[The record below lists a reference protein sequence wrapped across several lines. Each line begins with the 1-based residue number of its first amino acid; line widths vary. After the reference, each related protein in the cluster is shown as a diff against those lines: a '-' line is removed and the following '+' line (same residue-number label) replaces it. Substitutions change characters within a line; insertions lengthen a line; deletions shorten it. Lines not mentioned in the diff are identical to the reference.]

1 MSYYLTG
8 VTRTRTLVVDV
19 AFTDTSGTY
28 TGEGVVRLGGGAT
41 VAWTAVW
48 SDYSGGGGGG
58 GGGLV
63 EDGDEVLPP
72 AGRRCTLTISTGVSG
87 SSTTTT
93 YTIDDP
99 TDFTGTVTLSVA
111 TREVA
116 DVGYRFGVMEWG
128 ARVLEYQYGT
138 ATASCTLLGQSQSN
152 SGSAGTSLINAQWT
166 LRSEITV
173 AGSGGAGGQALT
185 VNTAPCTGTV
195 SATTATKSKSATYS
209 AGGISYTYSNDAEA
223 TATSVETNASASS
236 TPSGFASANPI
247 AVSILRPDIEATVVG
262 LLQRL
267 PAAYASPI
275 EYRLYDGGTWTTDTN
290 GEFSANVSLKE
301 YATSVT
307 ITDHTGTSGLG
318 GQNYFANERVPIKPA
333 WRYPGDVLPQARFET
348 YGPRWNAIG
357 LAWTSTQTV
366 DNGSTLSPTGAFG
379 GSWSGSS
386 GGSVAVVSGA
396 IQITGSTGKKATRT
410 VTGATWNAYTRL
422 RIRLKSSNASHN
434 ITVRLG
440 ADSTTYGVTYRAKRW
455 SLTTGAAGTY
465 EYLYIDLG
473 AETSGPTYSTW
484 DTAGNVSIGNFTASI
499 DPGSGYGYNSA
510 YHTTTG
516 TLVFEDLDGGT
527 YDIDEIVAM
536 TGPDG
541 LGGHTSPLIHIDP
554 PGSATSYRLLVG
566 TCDGQQVLT
575 VGADSTGVLR
585 GVTLAQLVGYVTG
598 TNYTGWSATSLAPA
612 TSPDPAEPWPLS
624 ELTTNRHPALFLGGG
639 GVLWDG
645 STQTWALQ
653 YDAGAVG
660 PGDMVAQWR
669 VYDVLWDWS
678 DTTCAGFRTLDTGV
692 YYLGSAWLIGG
703 SVWGRVFDTTTGQ
716 TPGDETAPCGRD
728 PKSGAVV
735 SLIDGGGAVI
745 ATETTGA
752 DGLFRLPALA
762 ELGGSARV
770 TCTGRTGYL
779 DVPMWT
785 APGRARLCLMSET
798 PPTGTLLAMACS
810 ATGRVVRGYL
820 DGSNNLLLEFW
831 VRTAWEPHTTG
842 LTITGNGAMAY
853 DTSSGLS
860 RLHLLYEDSGAIKGR
875 YTDDEGSTWSV
886 ATTIAAAGTY
896 PAICISP
903 TQARHHFWYDGGAIK
918 TLITDSLGTTTTSAT
933 TVVTSGVASSPI
945 DAVHDGKLVLL
956 TYKTSGGAV
965 VTVVSTDGGVTFS

>member
-1 MSYYLTG
+1 MAYYLTG

-19 AFTDTSGTY
+19 SFTDTSGNY
-28 TGEGVVRLGGGAT
+28 TGEGVVRLGGAGA
-41 VAWTAVW
+41 VVWTAVW
-48 SDYSGGGGGG
+48 SDYTTGGGG
-58 GGGLV
+58 GGGLT
-63 EDGDEVLPP
+63 EDEDTLPP
-72 AGRRCTLTISTGVSG
+72 TSGRRCTLTISTGVSG

-99 TDFTGTVTLSVA
+99 ADMTGTITISVA

-116 DVGYRFGVMEWG
+116 DVGYRFGVMAWG

-138 ATASCTLLGQSQSN
+138 ASASCTLLGQAQSN
-152 SGSAGTSLINAQWT
+152 SGSAGTSVVDAQWT
-166 LRSEITV
+166 LRSEITI
-173 AGSGGAGGQALT
+173 AGSGGAGGQLLSVDT
-185 VNTAPCTGTV
+185 PPCTGTV
-195 SATTATKSKSATYS
+195 SAPTSSRTYGATYS
-209 AGGISYTYSNDAEA
+209 AGGIDYTYANDSEA
-223 TATSVETNASASS
+223 TNTSVETNASASS
-236 TPSGFASANPI
+236 SPSGFAFANPI
-247 AVSILRPDIEATVVG
+247 AVSILRPDMEATVVG
-262 LLQRL
+262 LLQNL
-267 PAAYASPI
+267 PSAYASPI
-275 EYRLYDGGTWTTDTN
+275 EYRLYDGGAWTSDSN
-290 GEFSANVSLKE
+290 GEFSANVSLKD
-301 YATSVT
+301 YATEAS
-307 ITDHTGTSGLG
+307 ITTHGGSGYASS
-318 GQNYFANERVPIKPA
+318 QTYFASERVPVKPA
-333 WRYPGDVLPQARFET
+333 WRFPGDSLPRARFEL
-348 YGPRWNAIG
+348 YGPQWNAVG

-379 GSWSGSS
+379 GTWSGSS

-396 IQITGSTGKKATRT
+396 IQITGSSGKKATRT

-422 RIRLKSSNASHN
+422 RIRMKSSNASHT

-440 ADSTTYGVTYRAKRW
+440 ADTSLFGVTYRAKRW
-455 SLTTGAAGTY
+455 SLTTGAASTY
-465 EYLYIDLG
+465 TYLYLDLG

-484 DTAGNVSIGNFTASI
+484 DTAGNVSIGNSTPAI

-510 YHTTTG
+510 YYTTTG
-516 TLVFEDLDGGT
+516 TLFFEDLDGGT

-541 LGGHTSPLIHIDP
+541 SGGHTSPLIHIDP
-554 PGSATSYRLLVG
+554 PGSATSYRLLTGV
-566 TCDGQQVLT
+566 CDGQQVLLL
-575 VGADSTGVLR
+575 GGDSTGVLR
-585 GVTLAQLVGYVTG
+585 GVTLAQLAGYVTG
-598 TNYTGWSATSLAPA
+598 SAYTGWSATSLAPA

-645 STQTWALQ
+645 SSQTWSLQ

-660 PGDMVAQWR
+660 PGDLVAQWR
-669 VYDVLWDWS
+669 VYDMLWDWS
-678 DTTCAGFRTLDTGV
+678 DTTCAGFRTLDTGT
-692 YYLGSAWLIGG
+692 YYIGGAWFIGG
-703 SVWGRVFDTTTGQ
+703 SIWGRVFDTTTGQ
-716 TPGDETAPCGRD
+716 TPGDEAAPCGRD

-735 SLIDGGGAVI
+735 NLIDSGGAVI

-762 ELGGSARV
+762 ELSGSARV
-770 TCTGRTGYL
+770 TCSGRTGYL

-785 APGRARLCLMSET
+785 TPGRARVCLMSET
-798 PPTGTLLAMACS
+798 PPDGTLLAMAVS

-842 LTITGNGAMAY
+842 LTISGNGAMAH
-853 DTSSGLS
+853 DTAGSLS
-860 RLHLLYEDSGAIKGR
+860 RLHLLYEDSGAIKSR

-886 ATTIAAAGTY
+886 ATTIAATGTY

-933 TVVTSGVASSPI
+933 TVVASSVAASPI
-945 DAVHDGKLVLL
+945 DAVHDGKLLLL
-956 TYKTSGGAV
+956 TYKSSGGAV
-965 VTVVSTDGGVTFS
+965 VTVVSTDGGLTFS